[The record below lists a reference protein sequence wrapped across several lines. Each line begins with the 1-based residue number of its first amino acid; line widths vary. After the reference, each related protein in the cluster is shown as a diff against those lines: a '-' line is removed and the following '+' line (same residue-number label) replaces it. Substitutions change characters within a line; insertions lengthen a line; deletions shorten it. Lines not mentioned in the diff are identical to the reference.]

1 MFVSNSF
8 PDSRA
13 SNFVLALRLPCAANK
28 DLRDSLPVLHDDLR
42 LPSVML
48 PPQWEHD
55 QRGCQKVH
63 PAVAMPV
70 AAVLVMVATTGLTH
84 SGKS

>member
-1 MFVSNSF
+1 MLAFHFFLCNKSGFAQSN
-8 PDSRA
+8 
-13 SNFVLALRLPCAANK
+13 
-28 DLRDSLPVLHDDLR
+28 PVLHGDLR
-42 LPSVML
+42 LQPVML

-63 PAVAMPV
+63 PAVAVPV
-70 AAVLVMVATTGLTH
+70 AAVLVVVATTGLTH